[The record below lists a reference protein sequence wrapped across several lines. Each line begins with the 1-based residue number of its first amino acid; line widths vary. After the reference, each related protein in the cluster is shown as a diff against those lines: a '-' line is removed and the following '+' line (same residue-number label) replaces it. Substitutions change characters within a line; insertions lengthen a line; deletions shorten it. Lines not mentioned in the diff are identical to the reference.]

1 MRIVAAVQG
10 AEPVRRIL
18 EHLVLPT
25 EPQALSPARD
35 GPYSDLLD
43 LGLG

>member
-1 MRIVAAVQG
+1 MRIIAAVQG

-18 EHLVLPT
+18 EHLGLPT

-35 GPYSDLLD
+35 GPHSDLLD